1 MIASQL
7 IAQTVIPDFGG
18 GDVNSCVRKN
28 EFFCW
33 DWFSEHWGDVFQPAL
48 IDHVKLTLI
57 AIVIGFVISFA
68 AALVAYRYVRFET
81 PFSIFS
87 GILYT
92 IPSAALFQLLVPIT
106 GLTTTTVEVALVS
119 YTLLILFRNIVVGL
133 RGVSE
138 EVREAARGMGLTR
151 RQTLLRVELPLAVPA
166 ILAGVQ
172 IATVTVIS
180 LATIGAFIVDEGL
193 GGPIFRAITTDF
205 STQFVAAAVLTTL
218 LAFAAYVAIA
228 IAQRLLT
235 PWAGGSVAR

>member
-1 MIASQL
+1 MTHAIVAA
-7 IAQTVIPDFGG
+7 AQPVIPNFGG
-18 GDVNSCVRKN
+18 GGNSCVRRN

-33 DWFSEHWGDVFQPAL
+33 DWFSAHWSSTFQPAL
-48 IDHVKLTLI
+48 VDHIKLTLI
-57 AIVIGFVISFA
+57 AVAIGFAIAFA

-106 GLTTTTVEVALVS
+106 GLTTTTVEIALVS

-133 RGVSE
+133 RGVSD

-151 RQTLLRVELPLAVPA
+151 RQTLLRVELPLAAPA
-166 ILAGVQ
+166 ILAGLQ

-180 LATIGAFIVDEGL
+180 LATIGAFIVDQGL
-193 GGPIFRAITTDF
+193 GAPIFRAITIDF
-205 STQFVAAAVLTTL
+205 STEFVAAAVLTTL
-218 LAFAAYVAIA
+218 LAFAAYLLIA
-228 IAQRLLT
+228 VAQRLLT
-235 PWAGGSVAR
+235 PWARREASA